1 MNIARRPNAAAP
13 KPIAN
18 ACTTDPISSQ
28 LAAFAEGLNLGDV
41 PETVIARA
49 KLHILDCFGIALA
62 STTFEFAQRTANALR
77 GLAGEGD
84 YPAIGMPLSLPLRD
98 QVLLNGTLV
107 HGLDYDDTHTAG
119 VIHASASALATALG
133 QGLKYGASGADLLVA
148 YLVGVETTARIGTAA
163 RGGFHSR
170 GHHPTGL
177 VGAFGATLAAG
188 KLAGQ
193 PARKMAEAQG
203 IALSMAAGSLE
214 FLSDGAWTKRIHP
227 GWAGVAGITA
237 TALAGEGFEAPS
249 KPYEGRYGLF
259 NLHLGANND
268 ADLSLCTAG
277 LGQVWELEQ
286 VGFKPYPACHFNHA
300 FADAAL
306 QMRADGIVA
315 DQIERITALIHPTQ
329 AEVVCIPEADKQRP
343 ASAYQAQFSIP
354 YIVAQS
360 FLRGQFTLDELEP
373 EAYGEE
379 RALALAAKIGWADDP
394 NTRFPNYYSG
404 EIVVETK
411 DGQTRRYREDVN
423 RGSDANPLS
432 ADDIEQ
438 KFWANAARAV
448 NRVRA
453 EQVFDA
459 VMNLDKAESA
469 WPLMDALAAP

>member
-1 MNIARRPNAAAP
+1 MNIARPAASTIGNASSALSG
-13 KPIAN
+13 
-18 ACTTDPISSQ
+18 PISSQ
-28 LAAFAEGLNLGDV
+28 LAAFAEGLSLGDV
-41 PETVIARA
+41 PESVVARA
-49 KLHILDCFGIALA
+49 KLHILDCLGIALA
-62 STTFEFAQRTANALR
+62 STTFEFAQRAANGIR

-84 YPAIGMPLSLPLRD
+84 YPVIGMPMALPLRD
-98 QVLLNGTLV
+98 QVMLNGTLI
-107 HGLDYDDTHTAG
+107 HGLDFDDTHTAG
-119 VIHASASALATALG
+119 VIHASASTLTTALG
-133 QGLKYGASGADLLVA
+133 QSLKYGSSGGDLLTA
-148 YLVGVETTARIGTAA
+148 YLVGVETAARIGAAA

-177 VGAFGATLAAG
+177 VGAFGATLTAG

-193 PARKMAEAQG
+193 PARKMAQAQG
-203 IALSMAAGSLE
+203 VALSMAAGSLE

-249 KPYEGRYGLF
+249 EAYEGRYGLF
-259 NLHLGANND
+259 KLHLGQDNE
-268 ADLSLCTAG
+268 ADLSICTAG

-286 VGFKPYPACHFNHA
+286 VGFKPYPACHFNHS

-306 QMRADGIVA
+306 QMRADGVSA
-315 DQIERITALIHPTQ
+315 EQIERITALIHPTQ

-343 ASAYQAQFSIP
+343 TSVYEAQFSVP
-354 YIVAQS
+354 YIVAQT
-360 FLRGQFTLDELEP
+360 FLRGHFTLDELEP

-379 RALALAAKIGWADDP
+379 AALALAGKVGWKADP

-432 ADDIEQ
+432 ANDIEQ
-438 KFWANAARAV
+438 KYWANAARAF

-453 EQVFDA
+453 ERVYEA
-459 VMNLDKAESA
+459 VMTLDRAESA
-469 WPLMDALAAP
+469 WPLMDALAVN